1 MRLCGLLRDFFLSSS
16 FVLLYLYVM
25 CNYQGEIFAINE
37 AEFKISAATLLNFFF
52 KKKYERMCKKNMKSI
67 KYFRSTCCVT
77 PSNFKIMHIIFGI
90 TLIIFE
96 KNETYRPAYYFGLLL
111 KRYFTKMPRNLRD
124 YKAVKMSN

>member
-1 MRLCGLLRDFFLSSS
+1 
-16 FVLLYLYVM
+16 M

-37 AEFKISAATLLNFFF
+37 AEFKISAATLLNL
-52 KKKYERMCKKNMKSI
+52 KKKNR
-67 KYFRSTCCVT
+67 KYFRSACCVT
-77 PSNFKIMHIIFGI
+77 PSNFKIMHIIFGV

-124 YKAVKMSN
+124 YKAVKLSN